1 MHVLCKGLILL
12 IVLFLATAIGK
23 KVYEPFEVYEMNQIE
38 EKPEKESIGLL
49 SLPLQP
55 VVQAQELNYG
65 ELNKYIYRTP
75 MASYDQVTNNR
86 KWTTPENG
94 SALFP
99 PINGTSLY
107 KS

>member
-1 MHVLCKGLILL
+1 MNVLWTGFILV
-12 IVLFLATAIGK
+12 IVLFLATTIGK
-23 KVYEPFEVYEMNQIE
+23 KLHEPFEAYH
-38 EKPEKESIGLL
+38 EKGTEIQEKEEIGLL
-49 SLPLQP
+49 PLPLQP
-55 VVQAQELNYG
+55 VIQAQELKYG
-65 ELNKYIYRTP
+65 DLNKYIYRTP
-75 MASYDQVTNNR
+75 MASYKQVTNNR

>member
-1 MHVLCKGLILL
+1 MNVLCTGIILVILL
-12 IVLFLATAIGK
+12 FFAVSIGK
-23 KVYEPFEVYEMNQIE
+23 KVYEHFEFNKI
-38 EKPEKESIGLL
+38 EKEQIGLL
-49 SLPLQP
+49 PLPLQP

-65 ELNKYIYRTP
+65 ELNKYIFRTP
-75 MASYDQVTNNR
+75 MASYQQVTNNR

-107 KS
+107 RS